1 MATELPRAPG
11 QETQRREGPGLT
23 RTGPGRTSHSAAPGS
38 ARMFAGRF
46 ARQLARA
53 LNGRPAQ
60 LGPAALRWTVTIAT
74 WAGALLMLDSGIIH
88 LRLWADGGYRGIAV
102 IGPLFLVQGVAGI
115 LLAVVLGVFRR
126 LWLMVAGAV
135 LMGATAAGLLL
146 SVHVG
151 LFGYR
156 ESLTVPYAGMSL
168 VEEAAGAVLLA
179 GAAVLL
185 AAGRPRSGARTVR
198 VWPPAG

>member
-23 RTGPGRTSHSAAPGS
+23 RTGPGRTSHSAA
-38 ARMFAGRF
+38 
-46 ARQLARA
+46 
-53 LNGRPAQ
+53 
-60 LGPAALRWTVTIAT
+60 
-74 WAGALLMLDSGIIH
+74 
-88 LRLWADGGYRGIAV
+88 
-102 IGPLFLVQGVAGI
+102 
-115 LLAVVLGVFRR
+115 
-126 LWLMVAGAV
+126 
-135 LMGATAAGLLL
+135 
-146 SVHVG
+146 
-151 LFGYR
+151 
-156 ESLTVPYAGMSL
+156 